1 VAGQNQI
8 PRDQMKQ
15 RVAIWLARFISRI
28 FWLFN
33 RRVLYRIADVGGLL
47 VYALFPTY
55 RENVKSNMSHVLG
68 HGAPD
73 SEVRRVARSAFRT
86 SARNFAD
93 LTRVP
98 HIAPESFLE
107 SVRTSPGAMET
118 LDKVMQS
125 GRGGVLV
132 TAHYGAFD
140 YVGQIL
146 WLSGYSLTL
155 LTARTVPEFIDAAIS
170 YLRGSRGAR
179 MEPATPGGL
188 RRVLTA
194 LRRGELVGIVADRDF
209 FQNGKEVSFFG
220 HRTTLP
226 PGPIRIARDAGAPVI
241 PTFARREGDG
251 YFMFVEEPFMVP
263 KTDNVE
269 ADIQHGL
276 ERLVAVFERHLS
288 AAPEQW
294 VMFQRVWTD
303 APQQAVRVFPVGSP
317 LEGKI
322 LGPSVEERGPLTDN
336 PGQPDRLRSHRPH
349 AVPAA
354 KRPFSESPGTARR
367 DSSGSS

>member
-8 PRDQMKQ
+8 PSDPFKQ
-15 RVAIWLARFISRI
+15 RLAVWLARLVSRF
-28 FWLFN
+28 FWMFN

-55 RENVKSNMSHVLG
+55 RENVKSNVAHILG
-68 HGAPD
+68 LEA
-73 SEVRRVARSAFRT
+73 SEREITRVARSVFRT

-98 HIAPESFLE
+98 HLASESLLQ
-107 SVRTSPGAMET
+107 SVQTSPGALEK
-118 LDKVMQS
+118 LDKVVS
-125 GRGGVLV
+125 GGRGGVLV

-140 YVGQIL
+140 YVGQII
-146 WLSGYSLTL
+146 WLQGYSLTL
-155 LTARTVPEFIDAAIS
+155 LTARTVPEFIDAGIS
-170 YLRGSRGAR
+170 HLRGSRGAR
-179 MEPATPGGL
+179 LEPTTPGGI

-209 FQNGKEVSFFG
+209 FQNGKEVTFFG
-220 HRTTLP
+220 HQTTLP
-226 PGPIRIARDAGAPVI
+226 PGPIRIARDAGAPII

-251 YFMFVEEPFMVP
+251 FFMHVEEPFMVP

-269 ADIQHGL
+269 LDVQKGL
-276 ERLVAVFERHLS
+276 ERLVEVFERQLG

-303 APQQAVRVFPVGSP
+303 SPQQAVRVFPVGSP

-336 PGQPDRLRSHRPH
+336 PGRPATSRSNREASTSSTDRSMPEYR
-349 AVPAA
+349 
-354 KRPFSESPGTARR
+354 GTARQ
-367 DSSGSS
+367 DSTGSS